1 MSETAQGRIQDARD
15 VRAHLTAPLTAS
27 YVIMDAARYT
37 LPVRTRGLQAE
48 RRGSAL
54 GVAARVLPPHWNL
67 TERWR
72 ARSPVATHRTQRLV
86 PDAVGKETAQR
97 QEQKPKQ
104 ARKR

>member
-1 MSETAQGRIQDARD
+1 
-15 VRAHLTAPLTAS
+15 
-27 YVIMDAARYT
+27 MDAARYT

-72 ARSPVATHRTQRLV
+72 ARSPVATHRTQRTMPVAMKWLG
-86 PDAVGKETAQR
+86 AVAMDGFCIAEIVSS
-97 QEQKPKQ
+97 
-104 ARKR
+104 